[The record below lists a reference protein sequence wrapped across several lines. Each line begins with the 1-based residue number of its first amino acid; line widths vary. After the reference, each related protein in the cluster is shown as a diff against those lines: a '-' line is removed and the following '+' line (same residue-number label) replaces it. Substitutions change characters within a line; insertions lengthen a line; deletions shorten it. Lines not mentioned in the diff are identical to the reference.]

1 MKVLNFSR
9 SLITWYSKNARDL
22 PWRRTDDP
30 YKIWI
35 SEIMLQQTTVAAV
48 IPYYEKWLK
57 IFPAVEDVAKAASQK
72 ILKTWQGLGYYSRAR
87 NIHTSSQ
94 ILVKDF
100 QSRIPQDP
108 DVLRKLPGFGPY
120 TVGAVLS
127 IAYDRRVP
135 IIDANVRRVIMRL
148 NGWQGAADT
157 KQDKKIYE
165 CLDEVM
171 PRKNL
176 RSFNQALMELG
187 ALICRSQS
195 PFCTACPV
203 NSFCE
208 AYKKGIQ
215 EIIPTPKVSVVKDVH
230 VAVGVLKKRD
240 KVYIQRRPSKGLFAD
255 LWEFPGGKIESG
267 ETPQRALHREI
278 KEETGVEIFNVE
290 FLMKTTHHYTQFC
303 AKLDVYTC
311 ESEGDPQT
319 SGRQKWVSLK
329 SLWQYP
335 MPSGSAK
342 IVERLTRSVISVS
355 PKAAEKFRL
364 RP

>member
-1 MKVLNFSR
+1 MSLSGFSK
-9 SLITWYSKNARDL
+9 SLIKWYQKSARDL

-57 IFPAVEDVAKAASQK
+57 IFPAVEDVAKANPQK

-87 NIHTSSQ
+87 NIHKSSQ

-100 QSRIPQDP
+100 QSRIPEDP
-108 DVLRKLPGFGPY
+108 DTLRKLPGFGPY

-127 IAYDRRVP
+127 IAYDQRVP
-135 IIDANVRRVIMRL
+135 IIDANVRRVIMRI

-165 CLDEVM
+165 FLDEVM

-195 PFCTACPV
+195 PLCTACPV
-203 NSFCE
+203 NQFCE

-230 VAVGVLKKRD
+230 VAIGVLKKGD
-240 KVYIQRRPSKGLFAD
+240 KVYIQRRPAKGLFAD
-255 LWEFPGGKIESG
+255 LWEFPGGKIEAG
-267 ETPQRALHREI
+267 ESPEQALHREI
-278 KEETGVEIFNVE
+278 QEETGAKPAVVR
-290 FLMKTTHHYTQFC
+290 FLMKATHYYTQFR
-303 AKLDVYTC
+303 ANLNVYTC
-311 ESEGDPQT
+311 ELEGEPHIN
-319 SGRQKWVSLK
+319 GRQKWVSLK
-329 SLWQYP
+329 SLRQYP

-342 IVERLTRSVISVS
+342 IVEKLL
-355 PKAAEKFRL
+355 KA
-364 RP
+364 